1 MMQERQKVRVS
12 WLTLTK
18 IDILN
23 HQFCKMP
30 SIDYTSVMLIT
41 VGETA
46 TKISITRKHFLIWG
60 SDTFCIMFQVLKLSF
75 LYVSKSK
82 GKL

>member
-1 MMQERQKVRVS
+1 
-12 WLTLTK
+12 
-18 IDILN
+18 
-23 HQFCKMP
+23 MP